1 MTASRTTDSATWPP
15 PQMTSRGAPPNFST
29 KIRLFSRVRMP
40 LAPHP
45 ASAGRFRASRP
56 SGLAGQ
62 TGTPSQ
68 RRSLAPLSGPSSTEA
83 SVCCPCVLRKASKNS
98 RIDIEFLHYGL
109 LLHRCG
115 SIVARIVQL
124 RLPRLPVLGQHPPAE
139 PAACRDLT
147 GQRDEPPRDPP
158 GGALFLPAIARAV
171 EANERTMYCLLRR
184 ISALL
189 GSSQTASAALST
201 SASVF
206 WWEKLNRTI
215 PCSTVPRALWMRGAQ

>member
-1 MTASRTTDSATWPP
+1 MHHIRP
-15 PQMTSRGAPPNFST
+15 APEIP
-29 KIRLFSRVRMP
+29 
-40 LAPHP
+40 
-45 ASAGRFRASRP
+45 GQQP

-83 SVCCPCVLRKASKNS
+83 SVCCPCAAQSVQNS

-124 RLPRLPVLGQHPPAE
+124 RLPRLPVRGQHPPAE
-139 PAACRDLT
+139 PTACRDLT
-147 GQRDEPPRDPP
+147 GQRDEPPRIPRAAHSFSQP
-158 GGALFLPAIARAV
+158 IARAV
-171 EANERTMYCLLRR
+171 EANERTIYCLFCAYQPS
-184 ISALL
+184 SA
-189 GSSQTASAALST
+189 SSQTASAALSA
-201 SASVF
+201 SVSVF

-215 PCSTVPRALWMRGAQ
+215 PCSTVSRALWMRGAQ

>member
-1 MTASRTTDSATWPP
+1 
-15 PQMTSRGAPPNFST
+15 
-29 KIRLFSRVRMP
+29 MP

-45 ASAGRFRASRP
+45 ASAGRFRASSP

-62 TGTPSQ
+62 TGMPSQ
-68 RRSLAPLSGPSSTEA
+68 RRSLAPLSGPSSTAA

-189 GSSQTASAALST
+189 GQLTDRLGGSEHLGLCVLVGEAEPHHPLLHGAEGFVDEGRTMSAA
-201 SASVF
+201 
-206 WWEKLNRTI
+206 RTQI
-215 PCSTVPRALWMRGAQ
+215 P